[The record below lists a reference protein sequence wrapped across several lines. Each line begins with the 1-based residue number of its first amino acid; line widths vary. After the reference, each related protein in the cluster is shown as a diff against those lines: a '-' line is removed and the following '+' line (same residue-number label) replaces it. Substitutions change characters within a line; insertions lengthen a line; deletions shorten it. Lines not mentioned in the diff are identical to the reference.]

1 MAPSFVE
8 WEVAR
13 QASVGSKVFL
23 SIGFALLAI
32 AFLWVAYKVWARRRV
47 ENGNERKDRSE

>member
-1 MAPSFVE
+1 MSPSFVE

-23 SIGFALLAI
+23 SIGFALLAVG
-32 AFLWVAYKVWARRRV
+32 FLWVAYKVWARRKV
-47 ENGNERKDRSE
+47 EDEDEGQNSSK